1 MLLAFFVMIPSPS
14 QAKEDFLQKAQKSMD
29 LMDYDQAIYYFEQAI
44 IENPLKPEIRPR
56 LGFCYLR
63 TGKYEDVVR
72 VCQDELAHFPVS
84 LHTRILLAYVY
95 FHLGKSEGMVAACKD
110 FHTTLEQYCFSEEQ
124 KLGKEYKVRHGSQ
137 WRLTKENL
145 EVMRKKILE
154 RYSNLGL
161 PYFILGVHHKK
172 NLNFDK
178 ASQNI
183 QQAILWG
190 YDPIECHTQLVDIK
204 LFQNNWELAL

>member
-1 MLLAFFVMIPSPS
+1 MKQKTIMASMLLVFFVMIPSPS

-29 LMDYDQAIYYFEQAI
+29 LMDYDQAIYYFEQAL

-56 LGFCYLR
+56 LGFGYLR

-72 VCQDELAHFPVS
+72 VCQNELAHFPVS

-154 RYSNLGL
+154 KYPNLGL

-178 ASQNI
+178 ASQI
-183 QQAILWG
+183 RM
-190 YDPIECHTQLVDIK
+190 ECCGTQRG
-204 LFQNNWELAL
+204 FQ